1 MAVIFAIAFVI
12 ILIVGARAGNASPNR
27 ESASNVLCPLCRTY
41 LPCNC
46 NRHEDTSYGHHHRDD
61 QWSRD
66 SMNHT
71 LQDDSRQEHS
81 HHHREYD

>member
-1 MAVIFAIAFVI
+1 MVVIFAIAFVI
-12 ILIVGARAGNASPNR
+12 ILVVGARAGKASPER

-66 SMNHT
+66 TMNRT
-71 LQDDSRQEHS
+71 LQDDSHTDHS
-81 HHHREYD
+81 HHHREFD